1 MAKLRPLQ
9 MRNIAAA
16 VVMAIALVAY
26 LIIGGPWWVVLIM
39 VAAIGLSIA
48 SAILNRPDQGGR

>member
-39 VAAIGLSIA
+39 VAAIALSIA